1 MGGWIWE
8 STLAALRHRGLEAH
22 TITFAGLAVGTTRA
36 QASSVTLQ
44 DHLDQHVRWIRET
57 AGGPVVLV
65 SHSYSALLAEAV
77 AQRLNASVVG
87 VIHLGGFVPDP
98 GRSLLDEW
106 GGSEADRAHELADIQ
121 EAGNLWMPPSA
132 QMLSAERR
140 LSEDQRVWLAGRFM
154 PHPGSTITTPVPS
167 ATGTASVP
175 TTYVTLSPTDDE
187 EQAWRDAPTA
197 AQSSL
202 WNRRH
207 LNSGHWPMLSAP
219 VDTVEL
225 ISQEV
230 DRFTR

>member
-1 MGGWIWE
+1 MRPTSVLLLPGAWMGGWIWE

-44 DHLDQHVRWIRET
+44 DHLDQLVRWIRET

-132 QMLSAERR
+132 QMLSA
-140 LSEDQRVWLAGRFM
+140 AGR
-154 PHPGSTITTPVPS
+154 TPVPRS
-167 ATGTASVP
+167 RP
-175 TTYVTLSPTDDE
+175 RSPPL
-187 EQAWRDAPTA
+187 QG
-197 AQSSL
+197 
-202 WNRRH
+202 RRVSPR
-207 LNSGHWPMLSAP
+207 L
-219 VDTVEL
+219 T
-225 ISQEV
+225 
-230 DRFTR
+230 